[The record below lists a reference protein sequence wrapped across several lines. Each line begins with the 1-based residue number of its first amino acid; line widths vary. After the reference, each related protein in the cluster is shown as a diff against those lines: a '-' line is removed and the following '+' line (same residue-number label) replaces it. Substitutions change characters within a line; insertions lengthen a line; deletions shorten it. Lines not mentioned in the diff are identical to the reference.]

1 MAAAVAMVI
10 KSMPLPFPL
19 LYMGRREERVC
30 GEQPEPTGRATQ
42 KPGCLGLRWD
52 KESLQTACPKACEG
66 QSVGLPEKCALAR
79 GALHTDAG

>member
-19 LYMGRREERVC
+19 LSMGWRKERVC

-42 KPGCLGLRWD
+42 KLECLALGWN
-52 KESLQTACPKACEG
+52 KESIQTACPKAYEG
-66 QSVGLPEKCALAR
+66 
-79 GALHTDAG
+79 